1 MLTRKERSLG
11 TLLAAAKA
19 GPQWSSDAE
28 LGTLG
33 KAWTCPIRPGATGT
47 MKSSSVRK
55 QRAQLCL
62 EGSQ

>member
-11 TLLAAAKA
+11 TLLRQAKA

-33 KAWTCPIRPGATGT
+33 KARTCWIRPGVTGT
-47 MKSSSVRK
+47 MKSSSVKKERVN
-55 QRAQLCL
+55 CV
-62 EGSQ
+62 